1 MLMVISP
8 AKNLDETAVERKL
21 VATQYEFEND
31 SQVLIDKLKT
41 LNELDLMELMKISSK
56 LANLNLDR
64 YNAWQ
69 LPFDESNAKQAAML
83 FKGDVYQGL
92 DAPNLTDDDLAFA
105 QNHLRILSG
114 LYGLLRPLDLM
125 QPYRLEMGTKF
136 KNERGNNLYQFWGE
150 KITNK
155 LNENLSSLNSQVLVN
170 LASIEYF
177 KAVKPK
183 NLKAIIVTPIFKD
196 WKNGQYK
203 IISFYAKKA
212 RGLMANYAIKNR
224 ITDVE
229 DLKLFDSAGYGFS
242 AEMSKE
248 NEWVFTRRLE
258 V

>member
-1 MLMVISP
+1 
-8 AKNLDETAVERKL
+8 
-21 VATQYEFEND
+21 
-31 SQVLIDKLKT
+31 
-41 LNELDLMELMKISSK
+41 MK
-56 LANLNLDR
+56 
-64 YNAWQ
+64 
-69 LPFDESNAKQAAML
+69 
-83 FKGDVYQGL
+83 
-92 DAPNLTDDDLAFA
+92 
-105 QNHLRILSG
+105 
-114 LYGLLRPLDLM
+114 
-125 QPYRLEMGTKF
+125 
-136 KNERGNNLYQFWGE
+136 YQFWGE

-183 NLKAIIVTPIFKD
+183 NLKATIVTPIFKD